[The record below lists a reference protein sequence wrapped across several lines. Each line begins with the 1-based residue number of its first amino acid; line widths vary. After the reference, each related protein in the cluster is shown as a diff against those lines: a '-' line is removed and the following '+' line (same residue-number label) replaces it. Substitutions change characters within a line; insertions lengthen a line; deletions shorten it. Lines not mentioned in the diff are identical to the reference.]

1 MTLSTDGKTG
11 MGTEAKLRWGILGP
25 GRIAQ
30 AFAGG
35 VARSRTG
42 RLVAIGTRNASRPG
56 LAEAFPGARIHAG
69 YEALLAD
76 PEVDAVYIAT
86 PHPAHVAWGVRAAAA
101 GKHVLCEKPMGINA
115 AEAAVLVDAA
125 RRAGV
130 FLAEGYMYRAHPQ
143 TKRLA
148 ELVRGGAIGEMRMI
162 QASFGFAARFN
173 PDHRLFANDLAGG
186 GILDVGGYPVSIA
199 RLVAGAAVG
208 KPFLD
213 PVRVVGAGHL
223 GRTGVDE
230 WTAAVLEFPGGVV
243 AQVATGVSLALENT
257 VRIFGTEGRIEV
269 ASPWFCSG
277 KEGGTGTILVT
288 RPDGTAETV
297 TIEEPGWLYAFE
309 ADAVG
314 DAVAAGERES
324 AFMSL
329 ADSLGNLKA
338 MDAWRA
344 AIGLEYGIETSA
356 RRAGTAGG

>member
-1 MTLSTDGKTG
+1 MT
-11 MGTEAKLRWGILGP
+11 GTNATLRWGILGP

-42 RLVAIGTRNASRPG
+42 RLVAIGTRDPARPG

-86 PHPAHVAWGVRAAAA
+86 PHPAHVPWGVRAAEA
-101 GKHVLCEKPMGINA
+101 GKHILCEKPMGVNA
-115 AEAAVLVDAA
+115 GEAAVLVQAA

-143 TKRLA
+143 TRRLA
-148 ELVRGGAIGEMRMI
+148 ELVRTGAIGEIRMI
-162 QASFGFAARFN
+162 QASFGFAAKFN

-186 GILDVGGYPVSIA
+186 GILDVGGYPVSMA
-199 RLVAGAAVG
+199 RLIAGAAAG
-208 KPFLD
+208 QPFLD
-213 PVRVVGAGHL
+213 PVKVAGAGHL

-230 WTAAVLEFPGGVV
+230 WTAAVLEFPGGIV
-243 AQVATGVSLALENT
+243 AQVATGVALALENV

-277 KEGGTGTILVT
+277 KEGGTGTIVLT
-288 RPDGTAETV
+288 RPNGTAETV
-297 TIEEPGWLYAFE
+297 TVEESGWLYAFE

-314 DAVAAGERES
+314 DAVASGQRES

-329 ADSLGNLKA
+329 ADSLGNLAA

-344 AIGLEYGIETSA
+344 AIGLEYGIEAAA
-356 RRAGTAGG
+356 RRAAGAAG